1 MAMWC
6 EILCFQYHPCG
17 LRKLSLSTQGNCF
30 SERRAE
36 CMGALCSQRWK
47 KVQHHKSGLIW
58 KKALSLCVSGFLTI
72 LLWEKCVN
80 PKEQETDSCFLVPL
94 IPVIYFKDIFRP
106 SYLIFFAAFSFFP
119 PPHPDAVNVLFHEQ
133 HSFCLWEN
141 RRGLYSS
148 ILGLVVLEAL
158 LMLGSFCLTS
168 RVASED
174 MQRVHLLQH
183 WS

>member
-1 MAMWC
+1 MKCSEMFMAMWC

-106 SYLIFFAAFSFFP
+106 SYLIFLLLFLFFP
-119 PPHPDAVNVLFHEQ
+119 LLIQMLSMSCFMNNTAFVCGKTEEV
-133 HSFCLWEN
+133 CI
-141 RRGLYSS
+141 RR
-148 ILGLVVLEAL
+148 
-158 LMLGSFCLTS
+158 F
-168 RVASED
+168 
-174 MQRVHLLQH
+174 
-183 WS
+183 